1 MLRSRISSRFQEFN
15 IPQRIG
21 NGTPRGFSV
30 VTSSWADE
38 RGYMGI
44 DPVVVSGHLSMEKCF
59 QEVKEYIISHFSRY
73 FGVTILGVLWNS
85 KICSIGLELES
96 NQLTPMWIQ
105 YVGSTPKGSMS
116 QGLRLI
122 SSTYCTS
129 FSRLLGPFNR
139 GPVLGP
145 HLQSLY
151 LFWIESESNYPLAWY
166 LRFRFSSTLRSGH
179 HFHQVQFVLVSI
191 SMHTPV
197 RRVSQRHHAFFFN
210 PSCLN
215 GLSRNLRSHFMQ

>member
-1 MLRSRISSRFQEFN
+1 M
-15 IPQRIG
+15 
-21 NGTPRGFSV
+21 
-30 VTSSWADE
+30 
-38 RGYMGI
+38 
-44 DPVVVSGHLSMEKCF
+44 
-59 QEVKEYIISHFSRY
+59 Y

-139 GPVLGP
+139 GLVLGP

-151 LFWIESESNYPLAWY
+151 LFLTT
-166 LRFRFSSTLRSGH
+166 RSSTLRSGH

-191 SMHTPV
+191 SMHTPW
-197 RRVSQRHHAFFFN
+197 RVSQRHHVFFFN

-215 GLSRNLRSHFMQ
+215 GLSRNLRSHFMQYLSILRQTHILNISLATSHWNRKIHHASSFSSILDLLLQGYFTKG